1 VISVAELPQR
11 LFTWYRE
18 NKRDLPWRRTKDPY
32 AIWLSEIMLQQT
44 RVETVIPYYDRFL
57 AAYPTVQSLAEAP
70 LEDVLT
76 KWSGLGYYRR
86 ARTLHAAA
94 QQVSRERGG
103 IFPREASELREIG
116 GIGPYTAGAVA
127 SIAFDRAAALVD
139 GNVARVFARIFAVND
154 DVRKP
159 AGNAKIW
166 KIAEELVPKKNPG
179 DYNQA
184 LMELGALICTPRAP
198 RCLLCPVHDLCEAR
212 NRGLENDLPI
222 MGAKKAPRAWSRAA
236 LVVQRAGE
244 VLLVKRRGDRLFGG
258 MWEPPAVDVEKKSDR
273 PPRAL
278 EKMVGLKDVEYTEK
292 EEVKHVLSHRKM
304 DVAVFAAHAKKITF
318 VPTDEYD
325 EARWVSLEALAELP
339 TSTLCKKILAAAA
352 WPAPAKSISSR
363 RPARPRKASK

>member
-1 VISVAELPQR
+1 MISGTDLQQR
-11 LFTWYRE
+11 LLTWYRE

-57 AAYPTVQSLAEAP
+57 TAYPTVHSLAEAP

-94 QQVSRERGG
+94 QQVSRDRGG
-103 IFPREASELREIG
+103 IFPSEASELREIR

-139 GNVARVFARIFAVND
+139 GNVARVFARFFAVND
-154 DVRKP
+154 DIRKP
-159 AGNAKIW
+159 AGVAKIW

-184 LMELGALICTPRAP
+184 LMELGATICTPRAP
-198 RCLLCPVHDLCEAR
+198 RCLLCPVNDLCEAR
-212 NRGLENDLPI
+212 KRGLENDLPI

-236 LVVQRAGE
+236 LVVERAGE

-258 MWEPPAVDVEKKSDR
+258 MWEPPAVDVEKSAA
-273 PPRAL
+273 PTRAL
-278 EKMVGLKDVEYTEK
+278 EKMLGLKDVHYTEK
-292 EEVKHVLSHRKM
+292 EAVKHVLSHRKM
-304 DVAVFAAHAKKITF
+304 DVAVFAANTKKVTF

-325 EARWVSLEALAELP
+325 EARWVSLDALAELP

-352 WPAPAKSISSR
+352 WPAPAKFISSR
-363 RPARPRKASK
+363 RPARPRKGSK